1 MKAIYSTVIVVI
13 ITLVFIFAVYQSFT
27 AAPSVQ
33 VTSLKL
39 NVEGPE
45 DGLTVSE
52 KPLVS
57 SPFRI
62 RSLSFFGADLNF
74 TNNGNK
80 TVSVITIT
88 TNMSGFSISSTYFS
102 ESLPLSLSP
111 GQTKTLYVAVE
122 TPSFSYSGPVN
133 LTVILS
139 GRSKV
144 AG

>member
-1 MKAIYSTVIVVI
+1 MKAIYSTVIVVV
-13 ITLVFIFAVYQSFT
+13 ITLLFIFAVYQNFT

-57 SPFRI
+57 TPFRI
-62 RSLSFFGADLNF
+62 KSLSFFGVEMNF
-74 TNNGNK
+74 TNYGNK
-80 TVSVITIT
+80 TVSVDTIT
-88 TNMSGFSISSTYFS
+88 TNTKGFSISSTYFS
-102 ESLPLSLSP
+102 ESLPLSVSP

-122 TPSFSYSGPVN
+122 TPSTSYSGPVN
-133 LTVILS
+133 LTVVLS
-139 GRSKV
+139 GRSKI
-144 AG
+144 AD